1 MASPRCPAWDDV
13 MVGIASWHA
22 EVRVF
27 RTRDVTRILLDGS
40 SKERTRAE
48 PFNGR
53 CHNW

>member
-27 RTRDVTRILLDGS
+27 RARDVTRIPLKGS
-40 SKERTRAE
+40 SNEDQRRTTQ
-48 PFNGR
+48 
-53 CHNW
+53 WSLS